1 MAGDTHDFEYYR
13 EKIGGGETARAMH
26 HFVNGGGGAYL
37 SIGTALD
44 FPKDAAGCRLGILSA
59 DR

>member
-1 MAGDTHDFEYYR
+1 LNITGKISVGD
-13 EKIGGGETARAMH
+13 GPARVMH

-44 FPKDAAGCRLGILSA
+44 FPKEPAAA
-59 DR
+59 VPDRPKGPFYPN

>member
-1 MAGDTHDFEYYR
+1 
-13 EKIGGGETARAMH
+13 MH

-44 FPKDAAGCRLGILSA
+44 FPKQPPVA
-59 DR
+59 DWAFYPSTNSRS